1 MHADQAFELEPV
13 TAEAAFEDSLR
24 NNRDPRKDPQPGD
37 VLAIGTDVREVWER
51 IALHGP
57 DKPTTVQYGFP
68 GKSATRYMRIDMWRV
83 WARNAEVKKVA
94 P

>member
-24 NNRDPRKDPQPGD
+24 NNRDPRKDPQSGD
-37 VLAIGTDVREVWER
+37 VLAIGTDVREVWDRVTGR
-51 IALHGP
+51 IE
-57 DKPTTVQYGFP
+57 YGFP
-68 GKSATRYMRIDMWRV
+68 GKLATRFLSLIQWQV
-83 WARNAEVKKVA
+83 WARNADVRKVG